1 VADPDRVNDLERQM
15 ERGSLFAHTVLTEQ
29 AARAN
34 KTEALLHGLADLLIR
49 NDVIS
54 AEDLLAAV
62 DTTGRQIADAGGRAK
77 VDVAIRV
84 DGDAPEVAA
93 DEIDCEARIP
103 YCKAVCCRMRWAL
116 TVEEIE
122 NGPMKWDL
130 GRPYFNR
137 HNAEGYC
144 EQIDP
149 ETHGCQIYDDRPS
162 PCRQFSCKGDERIWK
177 DFDAMVINQEW
188 IDSHLSER
196 TPVEIF
202 VSAYDQTH

>member
-1 VADPDRVNDLERQM
+1 MADPDRVHDLERQV
-15 ERGSLFAHTVLTEQ
+15 ERGNLFAHTVLTEQ

-84 DGDAPEVAA
+84 DGDAPEVSA

-122 NGPMKWDL
+122 QGPMKWDL

-149 ETHGCQIYDDRPS
+149 ETHGCHIYEDRPS
-162 PCRQFSCKGDERIWK
+162 PCRQFSCKGDDRIWK